1 MFKIFHNH
9 ETGVITVGR
18 TPAEARIQCLDLVAA
33 QEVARA
39 LNGADGVS
47 GHIPQDMLHV
57 RWKDGLP
64 IVTVELG
71 NSPRVE
77 AALVQQLDGILD
89 ELRHALNGK
98 DTDTAISIAHGIG
111 VAAEIV
117 ASRKKLLESGQ
128 AS

>member
-47 GHIPQDMLHV
+47 GHIPQGMLHV

-71 NSPRVE
+71 NSPRIE

-89 ELRHALNGK
+89 ELR
-98 DTDTAISIAHGIG
+98 TDTAISIAHGIG